1 MRCQTHSETRIF
13 LRGAV
18 NLDAVRLCSLHLF
31 GDLEREH
38 GEFRQVVRLM
48 DVGHGLGHLALI
60 VLLLRRVAVLL

>member
-31 GDLEREH
+31 GDLESEH

-48 DVGHGLGHLALI
+48 DVGHRLSHLALI
-60 VLLLRRVAVLL
+60 VLLLRSVPVLL